1 MFLINL
7 MCALCHLYYHI
18 LKLLMFYHVFMLA
31 SMKSLLYIL
40 LYYYNPLYGEAVIKL
55 QKTCHTINYSTDPPQ
70 YMSLDREGIPD
81 LPVESMLNIL

>member
-1 MFLINL
+1 

-18 LKLLMFYHVFMLA
+18 LKHLIFYHVFTLA
-31 SMKSLLYIL
+31 SMKSLIYI
-40 LYYYNPLYGEAVIKL
+40 YYYIKYNPLYREAVIKL

-81 LPVESMLNIL
+81 LPVESMLNRL